1 MRKKDFEEL
10 LTIMTST
17 GADFGEIY
25 LETAYSNYY
34 NVLDSKLDSIN
45 TDNWQ
50 GVGMRIIKD
59 GEYYYSSTNIITPSN
74 LKKTAQKLALNLD
87 GKSNN
92 VIKLRKLKKVKQ
104 NIKIKHTE
112 FSSDKKKTIL
122 LDLDKLIREKYKQ
135 ITQVALKFVEDG
147 KMFTIAN
154 STGKY
159 ITSDS
164 YSTRFICYPYAEQNG
179 KKETAFFGYGQ
190 RKGYEVLDEI
200 DLQKECLETAE
211 EAISKLSAVEFKGG
225 KLPVIIGNGIGALI
239 FHEACGHG
247 LEATQIAPNRSVFCN
262 ELGKTIA
269 SPKVTLIDDG
279 TIENSWGGFLVDDE
293 GNLPQKNILIEN
305 GVLKKYLVDDIHA
318 QQLKI
323 NSNGCARRQSYLYPP
338 TSRMSNTYLAPGT
351 DTFEEMISNIKL
363 GVYCKRLSGGQVNA
377 ETGDFNFAV
386 SNAILIENGHLT
398 TQIKGITLI
407 GNSKEILKK
416 VDMVGSDFVLADGY
430 CGSKSGNIL
439 VGMGQPTIKVSE
451 ILVGGR
457 Q

>member
-1 MRKKDFEEL
+1 MVWK
-10 LTIMTST
+10 
-17 GADFGEIY
+17 
-25 LETAYSNYY
+25 
-34 NVLDSKLDSIN
+34 VLS
-45 TDNWQ
+45 
-50 GVGMRIIKD
+50 
-59 GEYYYSSTNIITPSN
+59 
-74 LKKTAQKLALNLD
+74 
-87 GKSNN
+87 
-92 VIKLRKLKKVKQ
+92 
-104 NIKIKHTE
+104 
-112 FSSDKKKTIL
+112 
-122 LDLDKLIREKYKQ
+122 
-135 ITQVALKFVEDG
+135 
-147 KMFTIAN
+147 
-154 STGKY
+154 
-159 ITSDS
+159 
-164 YSTRFICYPYAEQNG
+164 
-179 KKETAFFGYGQ
+179 GQ

-305 GVLKKYLVDDIHA
+305 GILKNYLVDDKNSKH
-318 QQLKI
+318 LKI

-407 GNSKEILKK
+407 GNSKEILKN